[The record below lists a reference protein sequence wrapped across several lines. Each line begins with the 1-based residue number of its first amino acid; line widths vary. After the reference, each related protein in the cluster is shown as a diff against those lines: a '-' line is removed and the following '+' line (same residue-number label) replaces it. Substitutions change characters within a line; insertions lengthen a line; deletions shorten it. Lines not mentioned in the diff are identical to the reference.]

1 MTIKNLKSKQVKNVP
16 LSAGHQNFSF
26 CSLNFTFNQ
35 VFPLIET
42 IVAMGVI
49 LAATV
54 GPLALVTSGIADFA
68 YTKNKLIAVNLA
80 QEGVELTRSVRDDNT
95 LCDTINGAP
104 VWPWNRDPQSG
115 GTFVNFVGEIS
126 IDQTMNIDC
135 GIGTYQGN
143 PVVIKVP
150 LLPPDGCINKLRLD
164 TTTGIYGHNGDKET
178 IFSRCVQ
185 IMVPPVCID
194 QDAPDATCPDSDVLL
209 SDQMEIISTVIW
221 SEKGRQNTAV
231 LRERIY
237 NWK

>member
-1 MTIKNLKSKQVKNVP
+1 MEVVKNEIFAIGFSIQQKDEQQSKFGVGVYP
-16 LSAGHQNFSF
+16 DWNYRRHGGYTRGHRGAAG
-26 CSLNFTFNQ
+26 T
-35 VFPLIET
+35 
-42 IVAMGVI
+42 
-49 LAATV
+49 
-54 GPLALVTSGIADFA
+54 DFA